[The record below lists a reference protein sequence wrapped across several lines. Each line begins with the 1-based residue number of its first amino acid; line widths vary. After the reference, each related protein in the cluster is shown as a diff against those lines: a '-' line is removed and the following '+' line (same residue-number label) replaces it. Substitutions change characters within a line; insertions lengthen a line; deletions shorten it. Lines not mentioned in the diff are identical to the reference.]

1 MNLGPVPQVV
11 AARPRPRQPRRR
23 GRRILAGPATGRPG
37 PPKVALIPACIGR
50 IIGQWAVASAEVHDM
65 KVGFIGLG
73 NMGAGMATNLLR
85 AGHEMTVFNRNA
97 EKRRP
102 LIDLGARAAETVAQA
117 CTGEVVITMLADD
130 SALRRVALGEDGIV
144 DKLRQGA
151 THISMSTVSVEL
163 TRDLTQAHEQ
173 AGQRFVAAPVFGRPE
188 MAAAAK
194 LYIVVAGAPA
204 AIEFCQPL
212 FAAMGQ
218 RTFPFGTEPAAA
230 SLVKLAGNFMI
241 AATIETLGEAL
252 SLVGKGGIEPGTFV
266 ELLTSTLFPAPA
278 YRIYGALISQSEF
291 RPAGF
296 AAPLGHKDVRLL
308 LAAAESL
315 RVPMPIGSLLNDRF
329 LRLLAQGGESL
340 DWSAISQLA
349 AADAGLPRIGRS

>member
-1 MNLGPVPQVV
+1 
-11 AARPRPRQPRRR
+11 
-23 GRRILAGPATGRPG
+23 
-37 PPKVALIPACIGR
+37 
-50 IIGQWAVASAEVHDM
+50 M

-73 NMGAGMATNLLR
+73 NMGSAMAANLLR
-85 AGHEMTVFNRNA
+85 AGHEMTVFNRSP
-97 EKRRP
+97 ERRRA
-102 LIDLGARAAETVAQA
+102 LIDLGARGAETVAEA
-117 CTGEVVITMLADD
+117 CSGEVVITMLADD
-130 SALRRVALGEDGIV
+130 SALRRVTLGEAGIL
-144 DKLRQGA
+144 DTLGRGA

-173 AGQRFVAAPVFGRPE
+173 AGQQFVAAPVFGRPE
-188 MAAAAK
+188 TAAAAK
-194 LYIVVAGAPA
+194 LFIVVAGPPA
-204 AIEFCQPL
+204 AVGICQPL
-212 FAAMGQ
+212 LDAMGQ
-218 RTFPFGTEPAAA
+218 RTFPFGTEPATA
-230 SLVKLAGNFMI
+230 SLAKLAGNFMI
-241 AATIETLGEAL
+241 AATIETLGEVL

-266 ELLTSTLFPAPA
+266 DLLTSTLFSAPA
-278 YRIYGALISQSEF
+278 YRTYGALIAEGKFQ
-291 RPAGF
+291 PAGF

>member
-1 MNLGPVPQVV
+1 M
-11 AARPRPRQPRRR
+11 R
-23 GRRILAGPATGRPG
+23 
-37 PPKVALIPACIGR
+37 
-50 IIGQWAVASAEVHDM
+50 
-65 KVGFIGLG
+65 VGFIGLG
-73 NMGAGMATNLLR
+73 NMGSGMAANLLR
-85 AGHEMTVFNRNA
+85 AGHELTVFNRSP

-102 LIDLGARAAETVAQA
+102 LIELGARAAETVAEA
-117 CTGEVVITMLADD
+117 CGGEVVITMLADD
-130 SALRRVALGEDGIV
+130 GALRRVALAEDGIV

-151 THISMSTVSVEL
+151 THVSMSTVSVEL
-163 TRDLTQAHEQ
+163 VRDLTQAHQQ
-173 AGQRFVAAPVFGRPE
+173 AGQQFVAAPVFGRPE

-194 LYIVVAGAPA
+194 LFIVVAGAPA
-204 AIEFCQPL
+204 AVTICQPL
-212 FAAMGQ
+212 FDAMGQ

-252 SLVGKGGIEPGTFV
+252 ALLSKGGVDPGRFV
-266 ELLTSTLFPAPA
+266 DLLTSTLFPAPA
-278 YRIYGALISQSEF
+278 YRTYGALIAASRFQ
-291 RPAGF
+291 PAGF

-308 LAAAESL
+308 LAVAESL

-349 AADAGLPRIGRS
+349 AADAGLPRISRS

>member
-1 MNLGPVPQVV
+1 
-11 AARPRPRQPRRR
+11 
-23 GRRILAGPATGRPG
+23 
-37 PPKVALIPACIGR
+37 
-50 IIGQWAVASAEVHDM
+50 M

-73 NMGAGMATNLLR
+73 NMGSAMAANLLR
-85 AGHEMTVFNRNA
+85 AGHAMTVFNRSP
-97 EKRRP
+97 EKRRA
-102 LIDLGARAAETVAQA
+102 LIDLGARGAETVAEA
-117 CTGEVVITMLADD
+117 CSGEVVITMLADD
-130 SALRRVALGEDGIV
+130 SALRRVTLGEAGIL
-144 DKLRQGA
+144 DTLGRGA

-194 LYIVVAGAPA
+194 LFIVVAGPPEAVTT
-204 AIEFCQPL
+204 CQPL
-212 FAAMGQ
+212 LDAMGQ
-218 RTFPFGTEPAAA
+218 RTFPFGTEPATA
-230 SLVKLAGNFMI
+230 SLAKLAGNFMI
-241 AATIETLGEAL
+241 AATIETLGEVL
-252 SLVGKGGIEPGTFV
+252 SLVGKGGIDPGTFV
-266 ELLTSTLFPAPA
+266 DLLTSTLFPAPA
-278 YRIYGALISQSEF
+278 YRTYGALIAEGKFQ
-291 RPAGF
+291 PAGF

>member
-1 MNLGPVPQVV
+1 
-11 AARPRPRQPRRR
+11 
-23 GRRILAGPATGRPG
+23 
-37 PPKVALIPACIGR
+37 
-50 IIGQWAVASAEVHDM
+50 M

-73 NMGAGMATNLLR
+73 NMGSGMAANLLR
-85 AGHEMTVFNRNA
+85 AGHEVTVFNRSP

-102 LIDLGARAAETVAQA
+102 LLDQGAREAETVAAA
-117 CTGEVVITMLADD
+117 CTGDVVITMLADD

-144 DKLRQGA
+144 DKLGQGA

-163 TRDLTQAHEQ
+163 TRDLTQAHAQ
-173 AGQRFVAAPVFGRPE
+173 AGQQFVAAPVFGRPE

-194 LYIVVAGAPA
+194 LFIVVAGAPA
-204 AIEFCQPL
+204 ALGYCQPL
-212 FAAMGQ
+212 FDAMGQ

-230 SLVKLAGNFMI
+230 SLVKVAGNFMI

-252 SLVGKGGIEPGTFV
+252 SLVGKGGIDPARFV
-266 ELLTSTLFPAPA
+266 DLLTSTLFPAPA
-278 YRIYGALISQSEF
+278 YRTYGALIAESKFQ
-291 RPAGF
+291 PPGF

-349 AADAGLPRIGRS
+349 AADAGLPRIGRC